1 MKFFIE
7 FGINHLGNKEILK
20 NFSDFFCKSSFI
32 HCTFMLHNKKFYENN
47 PKYYIDPI
55 FMNKIITNIKN
66 NKKYVGL
73 SVCDEITYNEY
84 KTLDFDFFKLLS
96 VGNSNYN
103 LIDLIKKKKK
113 YIYISTGLG
122 NVSKSLNL
130 FKGYK
135 KKVILHTPMTYS
147 SKQLNF
153 NKINSLKKKYKL
165 NVGYSCHNDNI
176 NTLYALSYYNPDC
189 IFLYVKHSNM
199 KRYKIPDDKHAVLLE
214 DLEKIKKN
222 YLECLNVHKINNE
235 KFNINI
241 FKK

>member
-1 MKFFIE
+1 
-7 FGINHLGNKEILK
+7 
-20 NFSDFFCKSSFI
+20 
-32 HCTFMLHNKKFYENN
+32 
-47 PKYYIDPI
+47 
-55 FMNKIITNIKN
+55 
-66 NKKYVGL
+66 
-73 SVCDEITYNEY
+73 
-84 KTLDFDFFKLLS
+84 
-96 VGNSNYN
+96 
-103 LIDLIKKKKK
+103 
-113 YIYISTGLG
+113 
-122 NVSKSLNL
+122 
-130 FKGYK
+130 
-135 KKVILHTPMTYS
+135 MTYS